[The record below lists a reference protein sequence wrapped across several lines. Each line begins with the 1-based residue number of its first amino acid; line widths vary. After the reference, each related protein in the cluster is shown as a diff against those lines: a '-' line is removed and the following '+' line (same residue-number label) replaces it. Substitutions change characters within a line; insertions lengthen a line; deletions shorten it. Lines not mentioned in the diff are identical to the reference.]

1 MRFNYRNRPA
11 DPGSMIVGVEDLSR
25 YEVVGEFPVDLQFSL
40 DIPSAEAPL
49 VTIVKQEA
57 VSGEA
62 GTDNIEE
69 LLETSPTKQDLV
81 ADELISDC

>member
-1 MRFNYRNRPA
+1 
-11 DPGSMIVGVEDLSR
+11 MIVGVEDLSR

-49 VTIVKQEA
+49 VAIVKQEA
-57 VSGEA
+57 VSGEAGDMEA

-81 ADELISDC
+81 ADELINDC